1 MATSPVTVQLSQL
14 STSKDQKRPV
24 KALILGGGGST
35 PPCLNVPGSQAS
47 VEVEAQAVSPTDSTL
62 APCSDST
69 PLESQSGA
77 NEANEANGSGSD
89 GMKPPSGPQ
98 RNQIFRGF

>member
-24 KALILGGGGST
+24 KALILGGGST
-35 PPCLNVPGSQAS
+35 PPCLNVLGSQAN

-77 NEANEANGSGSD
+77 SEANEANGSGGD